1 MKKLSFFLILFSLVT
16 TSNAHAHIEVSNS
29 WARLIPNGMGALF
42 LDLQNSHSESDILIR
57 ASSPNAKSAMLHK
70 TERKNNIT
78 SMKHLM
84 NGIKIPANENVSLKP
99 GSYHIML
106 SGLDKNLKL
115 GDKIQV
121 ILEFNNSGPVTLEPI
136 LKIKP
141 PVYNQ

>member
-1 MKKLSFFLILFSLVT
+1 MKKLSFLLIFFSLVVLG
-16 TSNAHAHIEVSNS
+16 NANAHIEVSNS

-42 LDLQNSHSESDILIR
+42 LEIQNSHPESDVLTQ
-57 ASSPNAKSAMLHK
+57 ASSPNAKSVMIHQ

-84 NGIKIPANENVSLKP
+84 KGINIPANGNISLKP

-106 SGLDKNLKL
+106 SGLDKDLKL
-115 GDKIQV
+115 GDKI
-121 ILEFNNSGPVTLEPI
+121 EVTLEFSKNKSITVKPV

-141 PVYNQ
+141 PFYN

>member
-1 MKKLSFFLILFSLVT
+1 MKKLSFLLIFFSLVLLG
-16 TSNAHAHIEVSNS
+16 NANAHIEVSNS

-42 LDLQNSHSESDILIR
+42 LEIQNSHPESDILTQ
-57 ASSPNAKSAMLHK
+57 ASSPNARSVMIHQ

-84 NGIKIPANENVSLKP
+84 KGINIPANGNISLKP

-106 SGLDKNLKL
+106 SGLDKDLKL
-115 GDKIQV
+115 GDKI
-121 ILEFNNSGPVTLEPI
+121 EVTLEFSKNKSITVKPV

-141 PVYNQ
+141 PFYN

>member
-1 MKKLSFFLILFSLVT
+1 MKKLSFFVILFSLVT

-57 ASSPNAKSAMLHK
+57 ASSPNAKSVMLHQ

-84 NGIKIPANENVSLKP
+84 HGIKIPANENVSLKP

-121 ILEFNNSGPVTLEPI
+121 TLEFNNIGPVTLEPI

>member
-1 MKKLSFFLILFSLVT
+1 MKKLSFLLIFFSLVVLG
-16 TSNAHAHIEVSNS
+16 NANAHIEVSNS

-42 LDLQNSHSESDILIR
+42 LEIQNSHPESDILTQ
-57 ASSPNAKSAMLHK
+57 ASSPNARSVMIHQ

-84 NGIKIPANENVSLKP
+84 KGINIPANGNISLKP

-106 SGLDKNLKL
+106 SGLDKDLKL
-115 GDKIQV
+115 GDKIEV
-121 ILEFNNSGPVTLEPI
+121 TLEFNKNESITVTPV

-141 PVYNQ
+141 PFYN

>member
-1 MKKLSFFLILFSLVT
+1 MKKLSFLLIFFSLVVLG
-16 TSNAHAHIEVSNS
+16 NANAHIEVSNS

-42 LDLQNSHSESDILIR
+42 LEIQNSHPESDVLTQ
-57 ASSPNAKSAMLHK
+57 ASSPNAKSVMIHQ

-84 NGIKIPANENVSLKP
+84 KGINIPANGNLSLKP

-106 SGLDKNLKL
+106 SGLDKDLKL
-115 GDKIQV
+115 GDKI
-121 ILEFNNSGPVTLEPI
+121 EVTLEFSKNKSITVKPV

-141 PVYNQ
+141 PFYN

>member
-1 MKKLSFFLILFSLVT
+1 MKRLIFLFTFFLFISSQNV
-16 TSNAHAHIEVSNS
+16 SAHIEVSNS
-29 WARLIPNGMGALF
+29 WARLVPNGMGALYF
-42 LDLQNSHSESDILIR
+42 DIQNSHSESDILIR
-57 ASSPNAKSAMLHK
+57 ASSPNAKSAMLHQ

-121 ILEFNNSGPVTLEPI
+121 TLEFNNSGPVTLEPI

>member
-1 MKKLSFFLILFSLVT
+1 MKKLSFFLILFSLII

-57 ASSPNAKSAMLHK
+57 ASSPNAKSVMLHQ

-121 ILEFNNSGPVTLEPI
+121 TLEFNNSGPVTLEPI

>member
-1 MKKLSFFLILFSLVT
+1 MKKLSFLLIFFSLVVLG
-16 TSNAHAHIEVSNS
+16 NANAHIEVSNS

-42 LDLQNSHSESDILIR
+42 LEIQNSHPESDILTQ
-57 ASSPNAKSAMLHK
+57 ASSPNAKSVMIHQ

-84 NGIKIPANENVSLKP
+84 KGINIPANGNISLKP

-106 SGLDKNLKL
+106 SGLDKDLKL
-115 GDKIQV
+115 GDKI
-121 ILEFNNSGPVTLEPI
+121 EVTLEFSKNKSITVKPV

-141 PVYNQ
+141 PFYN

>member
-1 MKKLSFFLILFSLVT
+1 
-16 TSNAHAHIEVSNS
+16 
-29 WARLIPNGMGALF
+29 
-42 LDLQNSHSESDILIR
+42 
-57 ASSPNAKSAMLHK
+57 
-70 TERKNNIT
+70 
-78 SMKHLM
+78 M

-121 ILEFNNSGPVTLEPI
+121 TLEFNNSGPVTLEPI

>member
-1 MKKLSFFLILFSLVT
+1 MKKLSFFLILFSMVT

-42 LDLQNSHSESDILIR
+42 LEIQNSHPESDILTQ
-57 ASSPNAKSAMLHK
+57 ASSPNAKSVMIHQ

-84 NGIKIPANENVSLKP
+84 KGINIPANGNISLKP

-106 SGLDKNLKL
+106 SGLDKDLKL
-115 GDKIQV
+115 GDKI
-121 ILEFNNSGPVTLEPI
+121 EVTLEFSKNKSITVKPV

-141 PVYNQ
+141 PFYN

>member
-1 MKKLSFFLILFSLVT
+1 MKKLSFLLIFFSLVLLG
-16 TSNAHAHIEVSNS
+16 NANAHIEVSNS

-42 LDLQNSHSESDILIR
+42 LEIQNSHPESDILTQ
-57 ASSPNAKSAMLHK
+57 ASSPNAKSVMIHQ

-84 NGIKIPANENVSLKP
+84 RGINIPANGNISLKP

-106 SGLDKNLKL
+106 SGLDKDLKL
-115 GDKIQV
+115 GDKI
-121 ILEFNNSGPVTLEPI
+121 EVTLEFSKNKSITVKPV

-141 PVYNQ
+141 PFYN

>member
-1 MKKLSFFLILFSLVT
+1 MKKLSFLLIFFSLVVLG
-16 TSNAHAHIEVSNS
+16 NANAHIEVSNS

-42 LDLQNSHSESDILIR
+42 LEIQNSHPESDILTQ
-57 ASSPNAKSAMLHK
+57 ASSPNAKSVMIHQ

-84 NGIKIPANENVSLKP
+84 KGINIPANGNISLKP

-106 SGLDKNLKL
+106 SGLDKDLKL
-115 GDKIQV
+115 GDKI
-121 ILEFNNSGPVTLEPI
+121 EVTLEFSKNKSITVKPV

-141 PVYNQ
+141 PFFN

>member
-1 MKKLSFFLILFSLVT
+1 MCTRRWNLHF
-16 TSNAHAHIEVSNS
+16 
-29 WARLIPNGMGALF
+29 ALF

-121 ILEFNNSGPVTLEPI
+121 TLEFNNSGPVTLEPI